1 MFLAIRGP
9 WREAALNT
17 KKIRSTILLVPLAL
31 VACASVNDPSDGVI
45 CTLQAVSSLN
55 VTVRDQATSQRLC
68 DATVVAVLDGT
79 RYELRPAGTPQAC
92 TYAGPEERAGTFTV
106 QASRAGYEAATAANV
121 RVTADECH
129 VIPVQVTVDLRKSG
143 S

>member
-1 MFLAIRGP
+1 M
-9 WREAALNT
+9 EVALNT
-17 KKIRSTILLVPLAL
+17 KRTRIAIGLLAL
-31 VACASVNDPSDGVI
+31 APIACASVNDPSDGVI

-55 VTVRDQATSQRLC
+55 VTVRDLATAQRIC

-79 RYELRPAGTPQAC
+79 RYDLRPAGTPDAC
-92 TYAGPEERAGTFTV
+92 TYAGPEERAGLFTV
-106 QASRAGYEAATAANV
+106 QASKTGYDAGTAGNV